1 MIGRKGC
8 GVGRGLFDLLLHS
21 IGMLVPPFRISA
33 IDHRKLVDSYTGI
46 STTRYNLC
54 CQSAHLS
61 VVRSREG
68 ATVAL

>member
-8 GVGRGLFDLLLHS
+8 GVGRGLFDLPLHS

-33 IDHRKLVDSYTGI
+33 IDHRKLVGSYTDI
-46 STTRYNLC
+46 STALYNLC
-54 CQSAHLS
+54 CQNAHLS

-68 ATVAL
+68 TTVAL